1 VKRVI
6 PALLIAAALA
16 SLVAIPEIA
25 GVATWKWVL
34 GLVGLVLFIA
44 AGRRRS

>member
-1 VKRVI
+1 VKRVV

-16 SLVAIPEIA
+16 LLVAVPEIA

-34 GLVGLVLFIA
+34 GLVGLVVFVA